1 VQKIPTLFKR
11 DPEDMRQV
19 LPEIIPGC
27 EWVLAGDGVP
37 TRKYDG
43 TCCMLDEHGEWWAR
57 REVKPDKQT
66 PPNFQASEHDET
78 TGKTVGW
85 IPMHDSDFKKW
96 HAEAIENSK
105 LLSGA
110 VFPFLPGTYE
120 LCGPKVNGNP
130 EGFENHRLVSHDG
143 AEVINLER
151 LSFPMN
157 MAYAHGAFEML
168 LVTMLPYEGI
178 VWHHPDGRMA
188 KLKRRDFPQS

>member
-11 DPEDMRQV
+11 DPEDMRKV
-19 LPEIIPGC
+19 LPEITPGC
-27 EWVLAGDGVP
+27 EWVLAGEGVP

-57 REVKPDKQT
+57 REVKLGKQA

-105 LLSGA
+105 LFSGA
-110 VFPFLPGTYE
+110 VFPFLRTYE

-130 EGFENHRLVSHDG
+130 EGFENHRLVSHD
-143 AEVINLER
+143 
-151 LSFPMN
+151 
-157 MAYAHGAFEML
+157 AHGAFEML
-168 LVTMLPYEGI
+168 LVRKPCSSGKTNRSRLMTS